1 VPVDLTPYDY
11 ALGVRES
18 AEAATSVMLM
28 GVIQR
33 FPVLCGVREVS
44 VTVETSFLA

>member
-1 VPVDLTPYDY
+1 MPNDLTPYDY
-11 ALGVRES
+11 ALGVQEN
-18 AEAATSVMLM
+18 AEPATWVMRM

-44 VTVETSFLA
+44 VTVKTSLLA